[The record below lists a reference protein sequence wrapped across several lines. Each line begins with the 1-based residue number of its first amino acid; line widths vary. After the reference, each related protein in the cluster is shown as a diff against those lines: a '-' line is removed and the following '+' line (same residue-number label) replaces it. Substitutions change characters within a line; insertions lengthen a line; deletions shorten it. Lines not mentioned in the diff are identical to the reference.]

1 MIMDVEIDAEKVR
14 ANGNEV
20 IAKKSILKSISQPLL
35 KVLMITLGVVLGA
48 FGVESFLVPNHFV
61 DGGMTG
67 IAMLIADLLSMEL
80 SVLILLLN
88 APFLILAWFQI
99 GREFAI
105 KCILMNVGLALVL
118 IFAQFPVI
126 TEDKLLAAVFG
137 GFFLGAGLGLTLR
150 GGGVLDGA
158 DIMAI
163 ILSRK
168 MSASIG
174 DANLAL
180 NIVIFLFVGIFVGFE
195 AAMYSILT
203 YLAASK
209 TVDFFIYGIDQY
221 KGMWIISHKS
231 DEIRDL
237 LCTKMNRAVTVFHAQ
252 RGLTHR
258 AQDVLFCVATHV
270 EALKI
275 RQIIRE
281 IDRRA
286 FITVNPVSNV
296 SGGKVKKQAMD
307 N

>member
-1 MIMDVEIDAEKVR
+1 MDIHIDAEKIQ
-14 ANGNEV
+14 ANGNGV
-20 IAKKSILKSISQPLL
+20 ITVQENSKSISQPLF
-35 KVLMITLGVVLGA
+35 KMLMMTLGVVFGA

-67 IAMLIADLLSMEL
+67 IAMLIADILTIEL
-80 SVLILLLN
+80 SALIVLLN
-88 APFLILAWFQI
+88 TPFLILAWYQI
-99 GREFAI
+99 GKEFAV
-105 KCILMNVGLALVL
+105 KCILLNIGLVL
-118 IFAQFPVI
+118 MLIFVQFPVI

-180 NIVIFLFVGIFVGFE
+180 NIVIFLFAGLFLGIEV
-195 AAMYSILT
+195 AMYSILT

-209 TVDFFIYGIDQY
+209 TVDYFIYGFDEY
-221 KGMWIISHKS
+221 KGVWIISHKS
-231 DEIRDL
+231 DEIRDMM
-237 LCTKMNRAVTVFHAQ
+237 CTKLNRAVTVFHAQ
-252 RGLTHR
+252 RGLTYR
-258 AQDVLFCVATHV
+258 AQDVLFCVATRV
-270 EALKI
+270 EVLKI
-275 RQIIRE
+275 KQIIRI
-281 IDRRA
+281 IDQRA
-286 FITVNPVSNV
+286 FITVNPVSSV
-296 SGGKVKKQAMD
+296 SGGIVRKRVMD